1 MKVKCITCCV
11 KMKPYERDV
20 LPNGD
25 VTVRLQC
32 PECGMESLV
41 TYFKERVEDEFND
54 QEIINEY
61 IDGQSENLQ
70 DSQEVLDNFVASN
83 PLSPAFNVANYI
95 MTRLGI
101 KPDLTHID
109 DDLIRL
115 SHRSPRST
123 FRIALNLDEGSVIY
137 SFVDKEGRSIIN
149 PLPSSR
155 NGLAYC
161 DFTTVSGLN
170 DICRDLD
177 KVSAEF
183 VDTETRGLK

>member
-1 MKVKCITCCV
+1 MKVKCPACNT
-11 KMKPYERDV
+11 KMTPYS
-20 LPNGD
+20 LGD
-25 VTVRLQC
+25 LKTKLRCLG
-32 PECGMESLV
+32 CGMKAEVS
-41 TYFKERVEDEFND
+41 FFNCTD
-54 QEIINEY
+54 QEILDTY

-70 DSQEVLDNFVASN
+70 DSQEVLDNFLAGN

-95 MTRLGI
+95 MTLLVI
-101 KPDLTHID
+101 KPDLMHID

-123 FRIALNLDEGSVIY
+123 FRIDLNLDEGSVIY
-137 SFVDKEGRSIIN
+137 SFVDKEGKSIIN

-161 DFTTVSGLN
+161 DFTTISGLD

-183 VDTETRGLK
+183 VVTETRVSK